1 MGNKKGGNEAY
12 FDGRWDAE
20 ASGASGANGSEND
33 FDCIVIVVV
42 NVNAIVQ
49 FHYSSFA
56 DIDLF
61 FFYDLFHATKLCL

>member
-1 MGNKKGGNEAY
+1 MGHKKGGNEAY
-12 FDGRWDAE
+12 FDGRRYAE
-20 ASGASGANGSEND
+20 ARGASGANGSEND
-33 FDCIVIVVV
+33 FDCIVIVV

-61 FFYDLFHATKLCL
+61 LYDLFHATKL